1 MATKI
6 RFSFSSESINNAIKQ
21 LEKYKKDFVR
31 KNELFVERCA
41 ALGISVINAKVQ
53 QSLGDSDKNVSCTA
67 DFDRMGAIIKASIVV
82 NGKDIVFI
90 EFGAGSYY
98 NDENHPKSNEFGF
111 TIGSYGKGQGLN
123 PGYWYY
129 TKDGQ
134 SHQLSVGTQATM
146 PIYNASLEI
155 IKQVRQIAIEVFG
168 G

>member
-1 MATKI
+1 MNKKI
-6 RFSFSSESINNAIKQ
+6 TFSFSTESINNAIRQ
-21 LEKYKKDFVR
+21 LEEYKKSISY
-31 KNELFVERCA
+31 KNELFVMRCA
-41 ALGISVINAKVQ
+41 ELGISVINIKVQ
-53 QSLGDSDKNVSCTA
+53 EALGDADKNVNCTA
-67 DFDRMGAIIKASIVV
+67 NFDNNGSIVKASIVV

-98 NDENHPKSNEFGF
+98 NDENHPKSNEFGY

-129 TKDGQ
+129 TKDGKSQ
-134 SHQLSVGTQATM
+134 QLSVGTQATM

-155 IKQVRQIAIEVFG
+155 IKQVRQIAREVFG